1 MTSLQDRPA
10 AGLYVAAWLLSGV
23 GLGLLILALQAGP
36 PLRGVL
42 LMIALALLIVGL
54 AAGAGYQI
62 VSRRTRPAQAFSG
75 PSPLLLLGLQFVVV
89 NTISLVLL
97 LIGVPGTDSP
107 IGFFIAAALLLAA
120 YVGVVWLFGIRSG
133 ALTWRGIGLPDRPS
147 LGRLLGDIG
156 VGGGFLLVVAVTAS
170 LLGGLLARFLDTSA
184 PEVVPPPD
192 TPAGILLV
200 ALGAVVLLPI
210 GEELFFRG
218 YSLTAWRQDMGERSA
233 LLRSTLF
240 FALVHIGTLTSSTFE
255 AGARQALLV
264 VVVIAPVGYA
274 LGWLFLRRG
283 LVAAIAGHAAFNG
296 FAILVTV
303 LAPHL
308 PPPGT

>member
-1 MTSLQDRPA
+1 VQ
-10 AGLYVAAWLLSGV
+10 
-23 GLGLLILALQAGP
+23 
-36 PLRGVL
+36 
-42 LMIALALLIVGL
+42 
-54 AAGAGYQI
+54 
-62 VSRRTRPAQAFSG
+62 
-75 PSPLLLLGLQFVVV
+75 
-89 NTISLVLL
+89 
-97 LIGVPGTDSP
+97 GTDSP
-107 IGFFIAAALLLAA
+107 IGFFIAAALALAG
-120 YVGVVWLFGIRSG
+120 YVGVVWLFGVRSG
-133 ALTWRGIGLPDRPS
+133 ALTWRGLGLPDRPS

-156 VGGGFLLVVAVTAS
+156 VGSGFLLVVAVTAS

-200 ALGAVVLLPI
+200 ALGAVVLIPI

-218 YSLTAWRQDMGERSA
+218 YSLTAWRQDIGERSA

-240 FALVHIGTLTSSTFE
+240 FALVHIGTLTSFTFE

-303 LAPHL
+303 LAQQL
-308 PPPGT
+308 PAPGT